1 MHVQIRR
8 QMTINAPAEEVWRVL
23 AHEFDRIGQW
33 ASVIPT
39 STATADVAAPEG
51 APVGGRVCSNSVPG
65 FDDIQEDFTYYDEE
79 AKRFSYRATKG
90 TPSFFKL
97 AENNWSVRS
106 LGPNESLVEARGEM
120 ELSLFPGL
128 FLVPLLKCQM
138 DRMVEQAAEELKYYV
153 EQGRP
158 HPRKLKA
165 QQKELQKAAAGL

>member
-1 MHVQIRR
+1 MHVQINR
-8 QMTINAPAEEVWRVL
+8 QMTINAPAKEVWRVL

-39 STATADVAAPEG
+39 STAAADVPAPDG

-65 FDDIQEDFTYYDEE
+65 FGDVQEDFTHYDEQ
-79 AKRFSYRATKG
+79 AKRFSYWATKG

-106 LGPNESLVEARGEM
+106 LGPNESQVEARGEI
-120 ELSLFPGL
+120 ELSPFPGL
-128 FLVPLLKCQM
+128 FLVPLLKWQM
-138 DRMVEQAAEELKYYV
+138 NHLAEQTTEELKYYL
-153 EQGRP
+153 EQGRS

-165 QQKELQKAAAGL
+165 QQQAAAHS